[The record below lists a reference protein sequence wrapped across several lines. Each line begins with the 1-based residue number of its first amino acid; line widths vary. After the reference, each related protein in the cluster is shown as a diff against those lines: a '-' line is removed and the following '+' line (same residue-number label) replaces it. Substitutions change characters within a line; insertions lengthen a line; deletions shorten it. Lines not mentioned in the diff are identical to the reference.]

1 MNRNIRL
8 TVISCVVLVVAVLF
22 LTWFRITGGPATT
35 MSAEELR
42 DLGALVY
49 EEPVALRPFSLS
61 DHTGADFSLE
71 DLKGQ
76 WSLIFFGFTS
86 CPDICPLTL
95 TELSQFYR
103 QLPEQHK
110 DTQVIMVSVDPD
122 RDTAQK
128 LAEYMGSFNPD
139 FIGVNGP
146 YADIA
151 DLARQLYVA
160 HSPPPSQVPAD
171 EHAGHA
177 DHNMASNPAD
187 YVIDHSGNVLII
199 NPQGNYH
206 GFFDAAIQDNELT
219 LAYEA
224 IRNAY

>member
-1 MNRNIRL
+1 MNRNITL
-8 TVISCVVLVVAVLF
+8 TVVSCLIIVVLVFF
-22 LTWFRITGGPATT
+22 LTWYRLTGGFAKT

-49 EEPVALRPFSLS
+49 EEPVQLRPFSLS
-61 DHTGADFSLE
+61 DHTGADFSLQN
-71 DLKGQ
+71 LNGQ
-76 WSLIFFGFTS
+76 WTLIFFGFTS

-95 TELSQFYR
+95 TELNQFYR
-103 QLPEQHK
+103 TLPEEHQ
-110 DTQVIMVSVDPD
+110 DTKVVMVTVDPD
-122 RDTAQK
+122 RDTAEK
-128 LAEYMGSFNPD
+128 LAAYMSSFNPD

-151 DLARQLYVA
+151 DLARQLFVA
-160 HSPPPSQVPAD
+160 HSPPPSQAPAD
-171 EHAGHA
+171 EHAG
-177 DHNMASNPAD
+177 HNMASNPAD

-199 NPQGNYH
+199 NPLGQYH